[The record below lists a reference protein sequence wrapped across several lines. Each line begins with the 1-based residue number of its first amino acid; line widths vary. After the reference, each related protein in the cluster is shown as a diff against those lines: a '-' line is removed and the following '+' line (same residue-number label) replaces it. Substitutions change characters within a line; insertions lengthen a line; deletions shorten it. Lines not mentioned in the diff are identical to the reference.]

1 MEITDKARDLIHQI
15 LEDEG
20 TGCLRLFFAGF
31 GCGEPDI
38 GMTVGDPEADD
49 ELHHINSIPVAIDQR
64 IIHLTENLT
73 IEGKQTMEGPKFQ
86 MVGLPEKDC
95 DN

>member
-1 MEITDKARDLIHQI
+1 MKITDQARDLMNQI

-20 TGCLRLFFAGF
+20 SGCLRLFFAGF

-38 GMTVGDPEADD
+38 GMTISDPEADD
-49 ELHHINSIPVAIDQR
+49 QLHRINSIPVAIDER
-64 IIHLTENLT
+64 IAHLTEELT

-86 MVGLPEKDC
+86 ILGLPERDC
-95 DN
+95 